1 MTRRRWIAAGL
12 ALLVAIGG
20 LFQLSRERCF
30 SLILPSICRV
40 ETRDKVVALSFDD
53 GPTDLGIAT
62 TLPLLK
68 AAGARAT
75 FFVVGEQAAARPDL
89 LRLLLASGMELGNHS
104 WSHRRMVAIT
114 PAFAAAEID
123 RTAAAIRAAGGNDHR
138 LFRAPY
144 GKKLLVLPYTLK
156 HRGYRLVMADL
167 VDPVG
172 TATPQAFADAMLAQV
187 KPGSILLI
195 HPMFTA
201 NEQGRQALPL
211 VLTGLKARGFEIVT
225 VGELLA
231 RGRVQS

>member
-1 MTRRRWIAAGL
+1 VKHRRWIVAGL
-12 ALLVAIGG
+12 ALLLATGG

-40 ETRDKVVALSFDD
+40 ETSDRVVALSFDD
-53 GPTDLGIAT
+53 GPTDRGVAA

-75 FFVVGEQAAARPDL
+75 FFVVGSQAAARPDL
-89 LRLLLASGMELGNHS
+89 LRLLVASGMELGNHS
-104 WSHRRMVAIT
+104 WSHRRMVGIT
-114 PAFAAAEID
+114 PGFAGAEID
-123 RTAAAIRAAGGNDHR
+123 RTAAAIRATGGDDNR

-144 GKKLLVLPYTLK
+144 GKKLFVLPAMLRQ
-156 HRGYRLVMADL
+156 RGYRLVMADV

-172 TATPQAFADAMLAQV
+172 TATPQAFADTMLAQV

-211 VLTGLKARGFEIVT
+211 VLSGLKARGFEIVT

-231 RGRVQS
+231 RGRPTS